1 MIVNGVALPDIPADV
16 LAEFPYVIIANA
28 ENADLPEIAYIA
40 VVSSKEFVHC
50 SGNLV
55 GFDPEK
61 VITTFGSGD
70 MLAIADGGTEW
81 ESMGFPFSEGQ
92 FYWDEADVGLDE
104 IGTAQDI
111 YTIDSYDSST
121 GEYTKSDI
129 WMAANISSGGESPA
143 PKPSRYSIATAILDA
158 VARQI
163 MRLTDS
169 TEKVKPEEFEPKLE
183 GINIQLQELTVTA
196 TEEVQTITPPSG
208 VYGFSK
214 VIVEA
219 VEDSGTG
226 GGTPGEGGEGGE
238 GTEDNYVSSD
248 YVQFGAEITECPT
261 PPDDGLPYYIIFSYA
276 DGGTYLLTSLSAFE
290 CYNHTHNAHTDI
302 HVGSSYNG
310 NRYTLSGGWGTPQT
324 NYWPVCVSCDSGDS
338 GYLGTVLFTN
348 HDIMKG
354 GEVWMEA
361 METESDSVAI
371 TIETPV
377 ERDETYTIEGGKLND
392 LVLSAQKITGTNE
405 PMTPD
410 EAIEALQT
418 YQTQPKAEELTY

>member
-1 MIVNGVALPDIPADV
+1 MIVNGVTLPDVPADV
-16 LAEFPYVIIANA
+16 LAEFPYVIIA
-28 ENADLPEIAYIA
+28 NADLPEIAYIA

-70 MLAIADGGTEW
+70 MLTIADGGTEW

-169 TEKVKPEEFEPKLE
+169 TEKVKPEEFEAKLE
-183 GINIQLQELTVTA
+183 SVGK
-196 TEEVQTITPPSG
+196 G
-208 VYGFSK
+208 M
-214 VIVEA
+214 A
-219 VEDSGTG
+219 V
-226 GGTPGEGGEGGE
+226 P
-238 GTEDNYVSSD
+238 DNAKLMY
-248 YVQFGAEITECPT
+248 FGNAK
-261 PPDDGLPYYIIFSYA
+261 
-276 DGGTYLLTSLSAFE
+276 SAFKASDFAF
-290 CYNHTHNAHTDI
+290 TSRA
-302 HVGSSYNG
+302 GS
-310 NRYTLSGGWGTPQT
+310 TL
-324 NYWPVCVSCDSGDS
+324 D
-338 GYLGTVLFTN
+338 
-348 HDIMKG
+348 
-354 GEVWMEA
+354 
-361 METESDSVAI
+361 
-371 TIETPV
+371 
-377 ERDETYTIEGGKLND
+377 
-392 LVLSAQKITGTNE
+392 
-405 PMTPD
+405 
-410 EAIEALQT
+410 
-418 YQTQPKAEELTY
+418 